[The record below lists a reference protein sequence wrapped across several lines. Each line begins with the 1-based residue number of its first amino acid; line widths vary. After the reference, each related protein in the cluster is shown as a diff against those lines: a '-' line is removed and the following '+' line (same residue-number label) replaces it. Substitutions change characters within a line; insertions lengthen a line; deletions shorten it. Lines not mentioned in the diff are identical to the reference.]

1 MRRRMAL
8 LDIDNY
14 AEYHDYLKV
23 HPREFTALFNTILIN
38 VTHFFRDFEA
48 WEYLRQNILPSLV
61 ERKPPTEPIR
71 LWSAGCAS
79 GEEPYSLAILLAEA
93 LGPDDF
99 RARVKIYAT
108 DVDEE
113 ALTYARQA
121 SYSEREVRGL
131 PEEYLDK
138 YFERN
143 GQLAPVDLQRRVF
156 RKLARTPVTGNGGLV
171 PDHPRVENT
180 DRMGLDRLREE
191 ALLATP
197 MAEVVV
203 TSDGVRRIPIW
214 GPSCPASAPAS
225 RWWTVTCGCTCG
237 TARPRTCGGCGRTR
251 P

>member
-1 MRRRMAL
+1 MAL

-14 AEYHDYLKV
+14 AEYHDYLEV

-121 SYSEREVRGL
+121 SYSAREVRGL

-138 YFERN
+138 
-143 GQLAPVDLQRRVF
+143 
-156 RKLARTPVTGNGGLV
+156 
-171 PDHPRVENT
+171 
-180 DRMGLDRLREE
+180 
-191 ALLATP
+191 
-197 MAEVVV
+197 
-203 TSDGVRRIPIW
+203 
-214 GPSCPASAPAS
+214 
-225 RWWTVTCGCTCG
+225 
-237 TARPRTCGGCGRTR
+237 
-251 P
+251 